1 MFMSNDYE
9 EIKSNEEDFEEVTSE
24 TEEITEE
31 EKETSDV
38 DESQEA
44 ETEEECSKKQKKGWK
59 KELLEWIQS
68 LLVAVVVA
76 LLIVN
81 FVFTLVRVSGASME
95 PTLQNNNSL
104 FVLRLGYEPKNG
116 DIIVFKP
123 IGDPKKYYI
132 KRVIATEGQEVDI
145 RDGKVY
151 VDGEEL
157 SEDYIQGTT
166 YDRYNSTYPKIVPE
180 DCVFALG
187 DNRENSRDSRD
198 MTGVG
203 MVKEKDIVGKAW
215 FRLFPFNKIGG
226 LYD

>member
-1 MFMSNDYE
+1 MSNEFD
-9 EIKSNEEDFEEVTSE
+9 EIKETNEEEMITEDFEC
-24 TEEITEE
+24 E
-31 EKETSDV
+31 EKAEDV
-38 DESQEA
+38 
-44 ETEEECSKKQKKGWK
+44 ECNLPKKKGWK
-59 KELLEWIQS
+59 KELLEWVES
-68 LLVAVVVA
+68 LLVAVVAA

-104 FVLRLGYEPKNG
+104 FVLRLGYEPQNG

-123 IGDPKKYYI
+123 VGDPKKYYI
-132 KRVIATEGQEVDI
+132 KRVIATGGQEVDI
-145 RDGKVY
+145 KEGKVF
-151 VDGEEL
+151 VDGVEL
-157 SEDYIQGTT
+157 SEPYIQGTT
-166 YDRYNSTYPKIVPE
+166 YDRYNTVYPKIVPE

-203 MVKEKDIVGKAW
+203 MIKEKDIVGKAW

-226 LYD
+226 LYNE

>member
-1 MFMSNDYE
+1 MSNEFD
-9 EIKSNEEDFEEVTSE
+9 EIKETNEEEM
-24 TEEITEE
+24 ITEDLECE
-31 EKETSDV
+31 EKAEDV
-38 DESQEA
+38 
-44 ETEEECSKKQKKGWK
+44 ECNLPKKKDWK
-59 KELLEWIQS
+59 KELLEWVES
-68 LLVAVVVA
+68 LLVAVVAA

-104 FVLRLGYEPKNG
+104 FVLRLGYEPQNG

-123 IGDPKKYYI
+123 VGDPKKYYI

-145 RDGKVY
+145 KDGKVF
-151 VDGEEL
+151 VDGVEL
-157 SEDYIQGTT
+157 SEPYIQGTT
-166 YDRYNSTYPKIVPE
+166 YDRYNTVYPKIVPE

-203 MVKEKDIVGKAW
+203 MIKEKDIVGKAW

-226 LYD
+226 LYNE

>member
-1 MFMSNDYE
+1 MTNEFD
-9 EIKSNEEDFEEVTSE
+9 EIKEEQ
-24 TEEITEE
+24 TEEIFEEASEEAVLEE
-31 EKETSDV
+31 EINEDMPVKT
-38 DESQEA
+38 Q
-44 ETEEECSKKQKKGWK
+44 KGWK
-59 KELLEWIQS
+59 KELLEWIES
-68 LLVAVVVA
+68 LAIAVVAA

-123 IGDPKKYYI
+123 VGDPKKHYI

-157 SEDYIQGTT
+157 SEPYIQGTT
-166 YDRYNSTYPKIVPE
+166 YDRYNTVYPKIVPE

-203 MVKEKDIVGKAW
+203 MIKEKDIVGKAW

-226 LYD
+226 LYK

>member
-1 MFMSNDYE
+1 MSNDFDEIKENNEE
-9 EIKSNEEDFEEVTSE
+9 EIAPENFEYEDK
-24 TEEITEE
+24 TE
-31 EKETSDV
+31 D
-38 DESQEA
+38 A
-44 ETEEECSKKQKKGWK
+44 ECNLQKKKGWK
-59 KELLEWIQS
+59 KELLEWVES
-68 LLVAVVVA
+68 LLVAVVAA

-104 FVLRLGYEPKNG
+104 FVLRLGYEPQNG

-123 IGDPKKYYI
+123 VGDPKKYYI

-145 RDGKVY
+145 KDGKVF
-151 VDGEEL
+151 VDGVEL
-157 SEDYIQGTT
+157 SEPYIQGTT
-166 YDRYNSTYPKIVPE
+166 YDRYNTVYPKIVPE

-203 MVKEKDIVGKAW
+203 MIKEKDIVGKAW

-226 LYD
+226 LYK